1 MTGIGGCRS
10 SGAFTADA
18 VLFTGAGKLISIT
31 GMSFVT
37 TGPTVDNTA
46 FMVLHDCLTAGAA
59 SAANTIGVLYVGT
72 TAKGSNFVEAD
83 MHGVKFKNGIFAEV
97 THVAGTSTKFLV
109 TFN

>member
-10 SGAFTADA
+10 SGSITADT
-18 VLFTGAGKLISIT
+18 LIYTGSGKLISIHGFAT
-31 GMSFVT
+31 GTDTGYVT
-37 TGPTVDNTA
+37 
-46 FMVLHDCLTAGAA
+46 LHDCLTQGACTD
-59 SAANTIGVLYVGT
+59 ANMIGLLYVNT
-72 TAKGSNFVEAD
+72 VAKGTSYAEAD